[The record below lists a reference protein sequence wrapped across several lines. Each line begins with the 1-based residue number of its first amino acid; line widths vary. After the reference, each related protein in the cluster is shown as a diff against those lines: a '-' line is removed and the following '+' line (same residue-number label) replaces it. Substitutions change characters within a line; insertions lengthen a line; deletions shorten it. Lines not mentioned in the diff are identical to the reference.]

1 MVQVR
6 KTITIEV
13 FEMTKSKNYGK
24 SHLFDIVE
32 VFLKNCEN
40 PNIKSLIQ
48 HKYEIKQ
55 TFTTQDGEHWK
66 WSQGLACRQPT
77 GNFQWNQNSYF
88 NPQIIQWDAS
98 NILYY

>member
-1 MVQVR
+1 MELVQVR

-32 VFLKNCEN
+32 VFLKNCEY

-66 WSQGLACRQPT
+66 
-77 GNFQWNQNSYF
+77 
-88 NPQIIQWDAS
+88 
-98 NILYY
+98 